1 MSRMVLLVMVAL
13 SLGLIWISYSA
24 VCAVPTPGVLGR
36 EVDGIKV
43 SLRLNKTRFVNGEP
57 IVVDFEIA
65 NVLRVG
71 AGEGYDTYIP
81 WVLSRPSRMYEIHAV
96 DENGKDQVICGGT
109 GKTCGL
115 EILHL
120 PPGHFCGYRLTCGSK
135 GYGGLADIGP
145 GRYQVYGVLKNS
157 HVKLPGPG
165 DNSDIRGLT
174 TEERKRLGEDLVKEW
189 KRIERENQKLGEN
202 SLWVGQVFSESVT
215 IEVIQQ

>member
-1 MSRMVLLVMVAL
+1 MNRMVLLVMVAL

-24 VCAVPTPGVLGR
+24 VCAMPTPEVLGR

-57 IVVDFEIA
+57 IVVDLEIA

-96 DENGKDQVICGGT
+96 DEDGKDQVICGGT
-109 GKTCGL
+109 GKDVSV
-115 EILHL
+115 EVLHL

-135 GYGGLADIGP
+135 GYGGHADIEP
-145 GRYQVYGVLKNS
+145 GRYQVYGVFKNS
-157 HVKLPGPG
+157 RVKLPGPG
-165 DNSDIRGLT
+165 VSIDIRGLT
-174 TEERKRLGEDLVKEW
+174 TEERKKLGEDLGKEL

-202 SLWVGQVFSESVT
+202 SLWVGQLFSESVT
-215 IEVIQQ
+215 IEVVQQ